1 MGNGCID
8 YNKGK
13 VSVIVPVYNVA
24 KYLEECLNSIINQ
37 TYKNIEIIIVN
48 DGSTDNS
55 LDIIEIFKNKDN
67 RIKVISQENKGISEA
82 RNIGL
87 KNTVGE
93 FILYVDSDDY
103 LELNCIKEAVDKINN
118 DCSEMVIFNYTRVY
132 DCDVE
137 GKSENVSLNLNTE
150 KVYEGKDIAIML
162 LKNLTQGY
170 VWNKLFRKRN
180 LVENKFEFEKG
191 RTIEDIYPI
200 FKELINSKKVSY
212 INKYNYNYRQRS
224 NSAVH
229 TFNKKAKDDYVHAI
243 DIVSKYAKQSNIED
257 RIIEGYKLIKSCIL
271 IQDYYIDSVKPFY
284 SEFKKR
290 GYDKI
295 LPSLHKIKI
304 NKYNYK
310 SIIIIILWKLRLYKI
325 IQDQKKN

>member
-8 YNKGK
+8 DNKGK
-13 VSVIVPVYNVA
+13 VSVIVPVYNVG

-67 RIKVISQENKGISEA
+67 RIKVINQENKGISEA

-87 KNTVGE
+87 KNAVGE
-93 FILYVDSDDY
+93 FVLYVDSDDY
-103 LELNCIKEAVDKINN
+103 LELNCIKEAVDKIN
-118 DCSEMVIFNYTRVY
+118 DDSSEMVIFNYTRVY

-162 LKNLTQGY
+162 LKNLSQGY
-170 VWNKLFRKRN
+170 VWNKLFRKKN
-180 LVENKFEFEKG
+180 LIENKFEFEKG

-200 FKELINSKKVSY
+200 FKELINCKKVSY

-243 DIVSKYAKQSNIED
+243 DTVSKYAKQNNIEE
-257 RIIEGYKLIKSCIL
+257 RTIEGYKLIKSCIL
-271 IQDYYIDSVKPFY
+271 IQDYYIDSGKPFY
-284 SEFKKR
+284 AEFNNR

-295 LPSLHKIKI
+295 FPSLHKIKI

-310 SIIIIILWKLRLYKI
+310 SIIIIILWRLRLYKI

>member
-284 SEFKKR
+284 AEFNNR
-290 GYDKI
+290 GYNKI
-295 LPSLHKIKI
+295 LPELHKIRI
-304 NKYNYK
+304 HKYNYK
-310 SIIIIILWKLRLYKI
+310 NIIIIILWRLRLYKI
-325 IQDQKKN
+325 VQDKKKK